1 MQDAGCTRLKG
12 MVLVSRN
19 VRLLHLESVSC
30 AYDGVTVLSGATLEV
45 RPGELVVVAGP
56 NGSGKTTLLRAASRS
71 LAPRAGRVLLDGR
84 DLYRETSPAA
94 AARAIA
100 VVPQDATVDFEF
112 LVEEL
117 VLMGRHPHLG
127 RFDVESDRDRAV
139 ARLAMERTGTLP
151 LKDRPVT
158 ELSGGERRRV
168 LLARA
173 LAQEARLLLL
183 DEPTA
188 HLDLHF
194 QVETLRIVRSHVA
207 DGGAAVAV
215 LHDLNLAASVAT
227 RLVLLKEGRVA
238 ADGPA
243 KELLEERRLREIFG
257 PEVIVRPHPDGG
269 PLVLPVRP

>member
-1 MQDAGCTRLKG
+1 MNREVPLLRLD
-12 MVLVSRN
+12 
-19 VRLLHLESVSC
+19 SVSC
-30 AYDGVTVLSGATLEV
+30 AYDGATVLSAATLEV
-45 RPGELVVVAGP
+45 RPGELVAVAGP
-56 NGSGKTTLLRAASRS
+56 NGSGKTTLLRAAARS
-71 LAPRAGRVLLDGR
+71 LEPRAGRVLLDGR

-100 VVPQDATVDFEF
+100 VVPQDAAVEFEF

-127 RFDVESDRDRAV
+127 RFDVESDRDRAA
-139 ARLAMERTGTLP
+139 ARLAMERTGTW
-151 LKDRPVT
+151 DFRERPVT

-194 QVETLRIVRSHVA
+194 QVETLRIVRAHVKA
-207 DGGAAVAV
+207 GGAAIAV
-215 LHDLNLAASVAT
+215 LHDLNLAAACAT
-227 RLVLLKEGRVA
+227 RLVLLKEGRIA
-238 ADGPA
+238 GDGPVD
-243 KELLEERRLREIFG
+243 KMLEEGRLKEVFG
-257 PEVIVRPHPDGG
+257 PDVIVRPHPDGG
-269 PLVLPVRP
+269 PLVLPGRP

>member
-1 MQDAGCTRLKG
+1 A
-12 MVLVSRN
+12 
-19 VRLLHLESVSC
+19 
-30 AYDGVTVLSGATLEV
+30 
-45 RPGELVVVAGP
+45 
-56 NGSGKTTLLRAASRS
+56 
-71 LAPRAGRVLLDGR
+71 
-84 DLYRETSPAA
+84 AA

-100 VVPQDATVDFEF
+100 VVPQDAAIEFEF

-127 RFDVESDRDRAV
+127 RFDVESDRDRAA
-139 ARLAMERTGTLP
+139 ARSAMERTGVWE

-168 LLARA
+168 FLARA

-194 QVETLRIVRSHVA
+194 QVETLRIVRAHVA
-207 DGGAAVAV
+207 AGGAAVAV
-215 LHDLNLAASVAT
+215 LHDLNLAAACAT

-238 ADGPA
+238 ADGPTA
-243 KELLEERRLREIFG
+243 GMLDEGRLKAVFG
-257 PEVIVRPHPDGG
+257 PDVIVRPHPDGG
-269 PLVLPVRP
+269 PLVLPGRP

>member
-1 MQDAGCTRLKG
+1 MLLLKG
-12 MVLVSRN
+12 LVFVSGD
-19 VRLLHLESVSC
+19 VPLLRLDSVSC

-56 NGSGKTTLLRAASRS
+56 NGSGKTTLLRAAARS
-71 LAPRAGRVLLDGR
+71 LEPRAGRVLLDGR
-84 DLYRETSPAA
+84 DLYRETTAAA

-127 RFDVESDRDRAV
+127 RFDVESDRDRAA
-139 ARLAMERTGTLP
+139 ARLAMERTGTSP

-173 LAQEARLLLL
+173 LAQEAKLLLL

-207 DGGAAVAV
+207 AGGAAVAV

-238 ADGPA
+238 ADGPPN
-243 KELLEERRLREIFG
+243 ELLEERRLKEIFG
-257 PEVIVRPHPDGG
+257 PEVIVRSHPDGG